1 MPDNRSPRASAIK
14 STDER
19 HDANRRGEDEVSRTA
34 FWVNLVQFIAA
45 HGAAAKLLAAHRPG
59 TDGRCPTCSAGAS
72 SSGRVKSPC
81 TLFLAALAAE
91 KLGRPRGRD

>member
-1 MPDNRSPRASAIK
+1 VSAIR
-14 STDER
+14 STVER
-19 HDANRRGEDEVSRTA
+19 LDVDRPGEGEVSCPGLWTD
-34 FWVNLVQFIAA
+34 LVRFISE
-45 HGAAAKLLAAHRPG
+45 HGSAKKLLSAHRPG